1 MSYIGQ
7 QLPADVFSGF
17 TTDAFT
23 GTGSATTFTL
33 SKAPFSEDGLIVVI
47 NNVIQRPTTNFTV
60 SGTTLTIVGTAV
72 ADGDVIYAIHTSG
85 AVPSTL
91 ASKVDVNGLSDGIV
105 LDADADTTISA
116 DTDDQI
122 DFKAGGTDIMS
133 LTATTATFND
143 GVTITTDDNSATLT
157 LKSTDADAS
166 VGPILSL
173 ERDSGSPAD
182 ADFIGAIRFF
192 ADNDAGET
200 TQFAE
205 IDVQIDDASDGTED
219 GQLFVRSMIDGT
231 TRNRM
236 GVYASSLVFN
246 DDSQDI
252 DFRVETDSS
261 AYGLYL
267 QAAHGGNSGG
277 TLGVGTNNPD
287 GNFFEAKNPQ
297 SGVYTT
303 KSENSA
309 SSGNLYNLYLQFSG
323 QAPDDNSSYFI
334 SAADSSAGRFQV
346 LADGDVRNHDNSY
359 GSISDERIKSEI
371 VDANSQWDDIK
382 ALRVRNYKKN
392 DDIAK
397 YGDAAWVQLG
407 VIAQELEAAGMDK
420 CVKQEILY
428 TADDQE
434 TKDHL
439 YTQKDKDL
447 GMIPEGKDVG
457 DVQIAK
463 TANVGDIKEYKSV
476 KYSILYMKAIKA
488 LQEAMAKIETLETKV
503 KALEDA

>member
-17 TTDAFT
+17 VTDAFT
-23 GTGSATTFTL
+23 GNGSDTTFTL

-91 ASKVDVNGLSDGIV
+91 ASKVDVNGLSDGVV

-133 LTATTATFND
+133 LTATTVTIND
-143 GVTITTDDNSATLT
+143 GTTITTADNTAQLILT
-157 LKSTDADAS
+157 STDADANA
-166 VGPILSL
+166 GPVLKL
-173 ERDSGSPAD
+173 TRDSGSPAD
-182 ADFIGAIRFF
+182 DDFLGNIQIEM
-192 ADNDAGET
+192 DNDAGDNLDAVSILAQAKDVSNASEDARLYTYVRTAGSMRDRFSIAPSET
-200 TQFAE
+200 VFNE
-205 IDVQIDDASDGTED
+205 DSVDVDFRIESDSSSTMFNLQATNSGNSAGSVGINSSNSDGN
-219 GQLFVRSMIDGT
+219 M
-231 TRNRM
+231 
-236 GVYASSLVFN
+236 
-246 DDSQDI
+246 
-252 DFRVETDSS
+252 
-261 AYGLYL
+261 
-267 QAAHGGNSGG
+267 
-277 TLGVGTNNPD
+277 
-287 GNFFEAKNPQ
+287 FEVVNPQ
-297 SGVYTT
+297 SGVYAG
-303 KSENSA
+303 KFNVSA
-309 SSGNLYNLYLQFSG
+309 GSGGIYGLNLNFSG
-323 QAPDDNSSYFI
+323 QTPDNNASAFI
-334 SAADSSAGRFQV
+334 VANDSTTRFRV
-346 LADGDVRNHDNSY
+346 YADGDVQNHDNSY
-359 GSISDERIKSEI
+359 GAISDERIKSEI

-392 DDIAK
+392 EDIAQ
-397 YGDAAWVQLG
+397 YGDKAWVQLG

-420 CVKQEILY
+420 CVKQEVLY
-428 TADDQE
+428 TADDQ
-434 TKDHL
+434 
-439 YTQKDKDL
+439 
-447 GMIPEGKDVG
+447 DVL
-457 DVQIAK
+457 INK
-463 TANVGDIKEYKSV
+463 TAKEGDIKEYKAV